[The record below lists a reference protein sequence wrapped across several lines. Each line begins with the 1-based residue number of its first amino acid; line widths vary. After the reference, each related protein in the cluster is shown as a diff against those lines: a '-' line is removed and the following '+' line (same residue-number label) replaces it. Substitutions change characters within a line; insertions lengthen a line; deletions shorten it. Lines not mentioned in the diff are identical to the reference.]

1 MKLPQGIEKFFP
13 LKSEGAHMLSVDP
26 DAVAQPITVGE
37 EKGFPRDSSNKHLIS
52 EDEMCEIEEKPK
64 LSKRKLKKSSRMTVE
79 VKQKVCVN
87 SNFKA
92 SSNVIFV
99 QRHLNFKRKSSQDR
113 RGIRKSTY
121 PTIWSY
127 EKTSIA
133 RKNED
138 KKLYISPYSS
148 LNITQFI

>member
-1 MKLPQGIEKFFP
+1 MELPQGIEKVFP

-37 EKGFPRDSSNKHLIS
+37 EKGFPRDSSDKHLIS

-64 LSKRKLKKSSRMTVE
+64 LSKRKLKKSSRMTVEE

-113 RGIRKSTY
+113 RGIRKSTWKLLDFILRFGVKRK
-121 PTIWSY
+121 PELV
-127 EKTSIA
+127 EKTKT
-133 RKNED
+133 KNSTVHRI
-138 KKLYISPYSS
+138 LY
-148 LNITQFI
+148 